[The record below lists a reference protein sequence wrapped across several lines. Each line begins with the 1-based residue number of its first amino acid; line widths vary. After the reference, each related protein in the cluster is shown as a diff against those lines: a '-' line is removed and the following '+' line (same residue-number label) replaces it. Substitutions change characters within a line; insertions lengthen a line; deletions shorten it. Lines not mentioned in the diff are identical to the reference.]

1 MKNIRIFY
9 DGVKYRVKEW
19 NGMIGLFERIIK
31 TEGKICGDISFII
44 SNDRTIKDL
53 NISYLK
59 HSWVTDVISFDY
71 NEGKK
76 ISGEIYI
83 SLDTVKRNAINYK
96 VSLSNE
102 LLRIMIHG
110 ILHLCG
116 YEDNDEERKMIMSKK
131 EDEWLEEYSRK
142 E

>member
-9 DGVKYRVKEW
+9 DGIKYRVKEW
-19 NGMIGLFERIIK
+19 NRMIELFERIIK